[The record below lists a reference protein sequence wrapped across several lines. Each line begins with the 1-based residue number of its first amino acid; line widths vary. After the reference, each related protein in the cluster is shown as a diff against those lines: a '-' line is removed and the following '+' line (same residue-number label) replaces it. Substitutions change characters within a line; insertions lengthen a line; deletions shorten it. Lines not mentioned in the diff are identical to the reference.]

1 MSCPDGRS
9 NSFVTK
15 IAPLRGLF
23 LFLDS
28 FNGLLVKLFLPVGMG
43 PSFIR

>member
-1 MSCPDGRS
+1 
-9 NSFVTK
+9 
-15 IAPLRGLF
+15 

-43 PSFIR
+43 PSFIW